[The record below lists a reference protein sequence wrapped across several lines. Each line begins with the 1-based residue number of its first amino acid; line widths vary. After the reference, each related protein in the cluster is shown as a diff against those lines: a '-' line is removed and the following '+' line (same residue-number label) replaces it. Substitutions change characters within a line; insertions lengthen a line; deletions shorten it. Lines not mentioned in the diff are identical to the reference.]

1 MPELFLVDSSLTL
14 RKSGVIKG
22 RQAPTMPTAGS
33 IMDQIPGATELS
45 EYVIVSRWRV
55 SFRSRN

>member
-14 RKSGVIKG
+14 RKSGVING

-33 IMDQIPGATELS
+33 MVDQMPGATVS
-45 EYVIVSRWRV
+45 SGHAIVSSLHV
-55 SFRSRN
+55 